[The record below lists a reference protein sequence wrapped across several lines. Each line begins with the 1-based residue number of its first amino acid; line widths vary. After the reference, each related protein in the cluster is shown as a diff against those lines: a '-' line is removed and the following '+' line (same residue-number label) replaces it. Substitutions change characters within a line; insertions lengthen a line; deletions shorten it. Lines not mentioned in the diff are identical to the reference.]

1 MFCNSESTEL
11 GESAQSK
18 AVLEEKASGLREVV
32 LQIARGLKGVDEDC
46 AQHFP
51 KEMNLQELRVLE
63 VLGERGSCIMRELA
77 DGLVV
82 AVSTVTGIVDKMV
95 QKDLV
100 HRERVDED
108 RRIVRAELSP
118 RGREVFAWLQEQH
131 LLFCRRMLAAL
142 NEDEQD
148 ILMVLMRKIARE
160 ASRASENRAKEQA
173 RKASDEAKMAA
184 LETGEPV
191 A

>member
-1 MFCNSESTEL
+1 L
-11 GESAQSK
+11 GESSEPR
-18 AVLEEKASGLREVV
+18 AVSETKASGLREAV
-32 LQIARGLKGVDEDC
+32 LRISRGLKGVDEDC
-46 AQHFP
+46 TQHFP

-63 VLGERGSCIMRELA
+63 VLGDRGSCIMRELA
-77 DGLVV
+77 DGLMV
-82 AVSTVTGIVDKMV
+82 AVSTATGIVDKMV

-118 RGREVFAWLQEQH
+118 RGREVFEWWQKRH
-131 LLFCRRMLAAL
+131 LEFCRRMLAAL

-160 ASRASENRAKEQA
+160 ASRACDARAGEGP
-173 RKASDEAKMAA
+173 AA
-184 LETGEPV
+184 DVKSAAFVTQEPV
-191 A
+191 V